1 MTQFNFESLIP
12 TKYYPIVHDLEKE
25 VIIKNT
31 FEKFFLKQS
40 LLTALKKLYK
50 NFLEIDNALIAA
62 DFETLEKNE
71 TLQLTDYDKECV
83 NYNLQPLNFAEIYR
97 LLDNLYYEK
106 IYHNF
111 LIVESTYLM
120 AQDLLKEM
128 EYFELFRKVE
138 TLRKLND
145 KFREICYGK
154 NLADLYENRV
164 TWVRRSLK
172 YLNRYINA
180 LM

>member
-12 TKYYPIVHDLEKE
+12 TKYYPIVHDLDKE

-50 NFLEIDNALIAA
+50 NFLEIDNSLISA

-83 NYNLQPLNFAEIYR
+83 NYNLQPLNFVEIYHI
-97 LLDNLYYEK
+97 LNSLYYEK

-111 LIVESTYLM
+111 LIVESTYPL
-120 AQDLLKEM
+120 ARDLLNETDYLK
-128 EYFELFRKVE
+128 LFKKVD
-138 TLRKLND
+138 TLRKLD
-145 KFREICYGK
+145 TRFREICYGK
-154 NLADLYENRV
+154 NLSELYENRI
-164 TWVRRSLK
+164 TWTRRCLK
-172 YLNRYINA
+172 YLHRYINA
-180 LM
+180 LI

>member
-1 MTQFNFESLIP
+1 MTQFNFENLIP
-12 TKYYPIVHDLEKE
+12 TKYYPLVHDLEKE

-40 LLTALKKLYK
+40 LLTALKKLFK
-50 NFLEIDNALIAA
+50 DFLELDNVLIAA

-128 EYFELFRKVE
+128 EYLELFKKVE
-138 TLRKLND
+138 NLRALND
-145 KFREICYGK
+145 KFREVCYGK

-164 TWVRRSLK
+164 GWARRDTK
-172 YLNRYINA
+172 YFIRYINA
-180 LM
+180 LS